1 MNKKT
6 LLFAPAA
13 MNLAETT
20 RMIEIAKGIR
30 RHPGASQVFALQFI
44 SDGGEFENLIEEEGF
59 ALKKMEPRLTPE
71 KIEFLYKVDKGEK
84 FGSGFTKEEIIERIK
99 NETAYFELVQPTA
112 VLTGSYVTV
121 PLTCQIMGITLVW
134 TVQSTWFE
142 EFFTHGAGRTDN
154 IKFKP
159 FKMIADWI
167 IYTFINLWMRIG
179 IINVLNKV
187 AKQYKVRGFQS
198 IFDYW
203 RGDLNLV
210 AEPAEFTD
218 VKLPPNYYFIGP
230 LIARQ
235 DFPVPEE
242 VQNLPHDKPLIYFA
256 MGSSGTPQIIANI
269 VESFAVKP
277 YRVIAPVKSH
287 LDKVPNVNIPEN
299 VLVTGWLPAHKVN
312 KLADLSVIHGG
323 IGTIMT
329 AAYAG
334 KPVVGIGMQPEQ
346 DANIAGLVRKGFAI
360 CVPKSKDPSQ
370 KVQAAI
376 AQLLNDEEA
385 KQKAAAFAKVMEKWD
400 GPKMAADLLY
410 EKFGGAMEVEKEPN
424 NEVFEVDDARE
435 Y

>member
-1 MNKKT
+1 MLKKV

-30 RHPGASQVFALQFI
+30 RHSEASQVFAIQFI
-44 SDGGEFENLIEEEGF
+44 SDGGEFEHLIEEEGF

-71 KIEFLYKVDKGEK
+71 KIEYLYKIDKGEK
-84 FGSGFTKEEIIERIK
+84 FGSGFTKEETIARIE
-99 NETAYFELVQPTA
+99 NEIAYFKEIQPTA
-112 VLTGSYVTV
+112 VLTGSYVTI
-121 PLTCQIMGITLVW
+121 PLTCQIMNIPLIW
-134 TVQSTWFE
+134 TVQSTWFKA
-142 EFFTHGAGRTDN
+142 FFAHGAGMTDR

-159 FKMIADWI
+159 VKKIADWG
-167 IYTFINLWMRIG
+167 IYIFINYWMRIG

-187 AKQYKVRGFQS
+187 AKQYKVKGFQS

-218 VKLPPNYYFIGP
+218 AKLPPNYYFIGP

-235 DFPVPEE
+235 DFPIPEE
-242 VQNLPHDKPLIYFA
+242 IQNLPHDRPLIYFA
-256 MGSSGTPQIIANI
+256 MGSSGTPQIVANI
-269 VESFAVKP
+269 VEGFSGMP

-287 LDKVPNVNIPEN
+287 LDKVPNVRIPEN

-312 KLADLSVIHGG
+312 KLVDLSVVHGG

-346 DANIAGLVRKGFAI
+346 DANIAALVRKGFAI
-360 CVPKSKDPSQ
+360 QVPKSKDPSK

-376 AQLLNDEEA
+376 EQLLYDEDA
-385 KQKAAAFAKVMEKWD
+385 KHKAVEFAQVMEKWD
-400 GPKMAADLLY
+400 GPKIAADLIY
-410 EKFGGAMEVEKEPN
+410 EKFAGEMVVENEPHP
-424 NEVFEVDDARE
+424 V
-435 Y
+435 

>member
-1 MNKKT
+1 MSKKV

-30 RHPGASQVFALQFI
+30 RHPEASQVFAIQFI
-44 SDGGEFENLIEEEGF
+44 SDGGEFEHLIEEEGF

-71 KIEFLYKVDKGEK
+71 KIEYLYKIDKGEK
-84 FGSGFTKEEIIERIK
+84 FGSGFSKEETITRVE
-99 NETAYFELVQPTA
+99 NEMAYFKEIQPTA

-121 PLTCQIMGITLVW
+121 PLTCQITNIPLIW
-134 TVQSTWFE
+134 TVQSTWFKT
-142 EFFTHGAGRTDN
+142 FFTHGAGMTDS

-159 FKMIADWI
+159 VKKIADWG
-167 IYTFINLWMRIG
+167 IYIFINFWMRIG

-187 AKQYKVRGFQS
+187 AKQYNVKGFQS

-203 RGDLNLV
+203 HGDLNLV

-218 VKLPPNYYFIGP
+218 AKLPPNYFFIGP

-242 VQNLPHDKPLIYFA
+242 IQNLPHDKPLIYFA
-256 MGSSGTPQIIANI
+256 MGSSGTPQIVANI
-269 VESFAVKP
+269 VEGFSGMP

-287 LDKVPNVNIPEN
+287 LDKVPNVRIPEN

-312 KLADLSVIHGG
+312 KLVDLSVVHGG

-346 DANIAGLVRKGFAI
+346 DANIAALVRKGFAI
-360 CVPKSKDPSQ
+360 HVPKSKDPSK

-376 AQLLNDEEA
+376 EQLLCDEDA
-385 KQKAAAFAKVMEKWD
+385 KHKAVEFAQVMEKWD
-400 GPKMAADLLY
+400 GPKIAADLIY
-410 EKFGGAMEVEKEPN
+410 EKFAGEMVVENEPHP
-424 NEVFEVDDARE
+424 V
-435 Y
+435 